1 MMKSNR
7 ACWIAGLAI
16 GVSAGVAQSQDAK
29 LGELLCKQAQKQ
41 TKEDVEKL
49 VVGANVYN
57 RGTQSERWWDNGPDG
72 KIRAARGAGSFS
84 YNRSFVGEG
93 TWRVNDQGQYCVDM
107 LWGNS
112 KNPEKWCRFLFKV
125 GDDYFGAASA
135 TNPDSAAF
143 ALKFKK

>member
-7 ACWIAGLAI
+7 ACWIAGLAF

-29 LGELLCKQAQKQ
+29 LGELLGKQAQKQ

-57 RGTQSERWWDNGPDG
+57 RGTQSERWWDNGPEG

-93 TWRVNDQGQYCVDM
+93 TWLVNDQG
-107 LWGNS
+107 
-112 KNPEKWCRFLFKV
+112 
-125 GDDYFGAASA
+125 
-135 TNPDSAAF
+135 
-143 ALKFKK
+143 